1 MKTLIFLLSMTI
13 FSYID
18 CFGQNHLQGPTIKD
32 FGNTYSI
39 DSPDLLLDTNGV
51 HKVVFDLTGQ
61 STETDKVNSYVNTI
75 ARFINMHV
83 NSGVKMENLHI
94 AAVFHSNATYSILDN
109 AAYQEKYSYINP
121 NENLIKELNKLGV
134 ELYVCGQSLNARK
147 VDISSILPEIKV
159 ALSAMTVLINYQTE
173 GYSLISF

>member
-1 MKTLIFLLSMTI
+1 MKTLIFLLGMTF
-13 FSYID
+13 FSCLD
-18 CFGQNHLQGPTIKD
+18 CFGQNNLQGPILKD

-39 DSPDLLLDTNGV
+39 ESPDLLLDTNGV

-61 STETDKVNSYVNTI
+61 SADVDKVNSSINTI

-83 NSGVKMENLHI
+83 NTGIKMENLHI

-109 AAYQEKYSYINP
+109 TAYQEKYSSVNP

-134 ELYVCGQSLNARK
+134 ELFVCGQSLHARK
-147 VDISSILPEIKV
+147 VDRNSVLAEIKV
-159 ALSAMTVLINYQTE
+159 ALSAMTVLINYQAK